1 LPLSTAASAVRHL
14 AGKKS
19 LSPQEDALVAL
30 AGRPVK
36 WTGLAVQQQR
46 FEPDS
51 NAD

>member
-1 LPLSTAASAVRHL
+1 M
-14 AGKKS
+14 
-19 LSPQEDALVAL
+19 QEDALVAL

>member
-1 LPLSTAASAVRHL
+1 LPFPPQLLQFDIWLNASRSR
-14 AGKKS
+14 K
-19 LSPQEDALVAL
+19 EDALVAL

>member
-1 LPLSTAASAVRHL
+1 LTFWLNAKPVT
-14 AGKKS
+14 
-19 LSPQEDALVAL
+19 QEDALVAL